1 MLPNQIFEDLQC
13 IKSTVRG
20 VPDHQDKKKKKRQT
34 FWVKAQ
40 FFLVTFTLGR
50 KTLQHNMVIQSQLNR
65 TEATL

>member
-1 MLPNQIFEDLQC
+1 MLLNQIFEDLQC
-13 IKSTVRG
+13 INSTVRG
-20 VPDHQDKKKKKRQT
+20 VPDHQDKKRKKDT

-50 KTLQHNMVIQSQLNR
+50 KTLKHNMVIQSQLHR